1 MTASFRRKLIL
12 SLASSLAALI
22 LVTGGVGIQ
31 RKLATFRSP
40 GITLGGGLNRVVVA
54 QADPA
59 LQPGL
64 RQGDRL
70 LLIGGDTVRR
80 ISSALE
86 RLREQPST
94 EIVVQRGDEIVT
106 VSYVRPGLAVDW
118 AYLAQAVIG
127 GLYLLIGLYT
137 VLREQSRQSLLFYL
151 WCAAS
156 SAFFILVSNPV
167 DQLVADDTG
176 KALYVVEELARLLLP
191 PLTLHFFLS
200 FPVEIRGW
208 TRRLVPFFYLPAA
221 VLAALQWDLIANDGR
236 YLLGSPNGSAMAAA
250 VERLDRAEMLTFISF
265 ALIAAM
271 VLLYRLLVGERREA
285 RRQLLW
291 IALGMAG
298 GYVSFAALYAIP
310 WLLGLEAPEAIQ
322 IIAVLPL
329 AVVPLTFAYA
339 ILRFRLWDISVI
351 ARDVATYGLTILF
364 GLTGFMFLRMLVQ
377 QGVPASRGMLRDL
390 LSVAAVFVVGGLL
403 VPARQGIGTAL
414 ERLQYRTKY
423 GKRRNLAQLG
433 RELLHER
440 DLERLS
446 SQLLIHVEEALSLD
460 RSNLLLNE
468 DEHLVPLRRMDG
480 TVGTLPIDLFGAE
493 FWDEDHLEL
502 PGTTLPGS
510 GSAAASDLYARGYR
524 YAFPL
529 LVRGRRVGALVCGL
543 RYGEMPF
550 SSDDLDLVRTLL
562 DQASLAIENAH
573 LLDRLQTQLEEMR
586 ELKHYTESIIEA
598 SPAGIVVLDDE
609 GRIQSANLAFAALAG
624 ADPDG
629 IRRRALLDVIPL
641 ERVPRPEDG
650 LIELGMIDGRGR
662 ERSIQASVAPFSSE
676 RGAAVVLVINDISDR
691 VAMER
696 KLEEKE
702 RLASLGIMAAGIA
715 HEVNT
720 PITGISSYAQMLLD
734 TTERSDPRY
743 PLLEKVER
751 QTFRASR
758 IVNSLLELARNKQV
772 AAAPVDLAELV
783 AECLELLHERIE
795 STGIRVEVRNE
806 AQSAIANGSDGEL
819 QQVFTNLF
827 LNAMDA
833 MSDTGGRLTIEAV
846 PGAAKVT
853 VRVQDS
859 GPGIPADKLERIFQP
874 FYSTKLNRGGTGL
887 GLSISYEI
895 VRRHGGDLRVASQPG
910 EGACFL
916 VELPRYY
923 HPSSSTSA

>member
-31 RKLATFRSP
+31 RKLQTFRSP
-40 GITLGGGLNRVVVA
+40 GIVLRGGLNRVTVA
-54 QADPA
+54 QVDPA
-59 LQPGL
+59 IHPELQ
-64 RQGDRL
+64 RGDRL

-80 ISSALE
+80 VSTALQA
-86 RLREQPST
+86 LREQPSI
-94 EIVVQRGDEIVT
+94 EVVAQRGDEIVT
-106 VSYVRPGLAVDW
+106 LTYLRPRLEVDW
-118 AYLAQAVIG
+118 SWLVQALIG

-156 SAFFILVSNPV
+156 SAFFILVSTPG
-167 DQLVADDTG
+167 DQLLADDTG
-176 KALYVVEELARLLLP
+176 KALFVVEELARLLVP
-191 PLTLHFFLS
+191 PLTLHFFLT
-200 FPVEIRGW
+200 FPVDLQPRSW
-208 TRRLVPFFYLPAA
+208 TRRLIPFLYLPAA
-221 VLAALQWDLIANDGR
+221 FIAALQWDLIANDGA
-236 YLLGSPNGSAMAAA
+236 YLLGSPSASRMTA
-250 VERLDRAEMLTFISF
+250 VLERLDRAELGFF
-265 ALIAAM
+265 AGFAVIAGL

-298 GYVSFAALYAIP
+298 GYVPFIALYLIP
-310 WLLGLEAPEAIQ
+310 WWLGLEGPQAIEVA
-322 IIAVLPL
+322 AVLPL

-351 ARDVATYGLTILF
+351 ARDVATYGITILF
-364 GLTGFMFLRMLVQ
+364 GLAGFSFLRMLVEY
-377 QGVPASRGMLRDL
+377 GVPASRGLLRDL

-423 GKRRNLAQLG
+423 GKRRTLTQLG
-433 RELLHER
+433 KELLHER
-440 DLERLS
+440 DLERLGD
-446 SQLLIHVEEALSLD
+446 QLLVHVEEALSLD

-468 DEHLVPLRRMDG
+468 DEHLVALRRVPG
-480 TVGTLPIDLFGAE
+480 VTEELPLDLFGSE
-493 FWDEDHLEL
+493 FWLEDHREL
-502 PGTTLPGS
+502 LGGTLPGS
-510 GSAAASDLYARGYR
+510 GSTASSELYLQGFR

-550 SSDDLDLVRTLL
+550 SSDDLELVRTLL

-586 ELKHYTESIIEA
+586 QLKQYTESIIEA
-598 SPAGIVVLDDE
+598 SPAGIAVLDAD

-624 ADPDG
+624 TDPG
-629 IRRRALLDVIPL
+629 ALRRQRLLDVLPL
-641 ERVPRPEDG
+641 QRVPRPEDG
-650 LIELGMIDGRGR
+650 LLELGIVDGRGR

-676 RGAAVVLVINDISDR
+676 RGAATVLVVNDISER

-734 TTERSDPRY
+734 ATDSGDPRW
-743 PLLEKVER
+743 PLLKKVER

-772 AAAPVDLAELV
+772 AAAPVDLARLV
-783 AECLELLHERIE
+783 AECLEVLRDRAEALGIAIE
-795 STGIRVEVRNE
+795 IANEVGP
-806 AQSAIANGSDGEL
+806 AIAIGSDGEL

-827 LNAMDA
+827 QNA
-833 MSDTGGRLTIEAV
+833 IEAMHA
-846 PGAAKVT
+846 GGGTLRITLRAAGEWLEVAVDDT
-853 VRVQDS
+853 
-859 GPGIPADKLERIFQP
+859 GPGIDSSARERVFEP
-874 FYSTKLNRGGTGL
+874 FYSTKQRAGGTGL
-887 GLSISYEI
+887 GLSISHEI
-895 VRRHGGDLRVASQPG
+895 VRRHGGELVIEDRP
-910 EGACFL
+910 EGQGCRFVVRLKPA
-916 VELPRYY
+916 RR
-923 HPSSSTSA
+923 AA